1 MLCIQSPE
9 ILSRYLKIQR
19 EKGLKIGFV
28 PTMGAIHV
36 GHQSLIERSAAEN
49 DITITSIFVNP
60 KQFNESKDLE
70 FYPRPVVEDIKLLI
84 ESGSD
89 LLFQPS
95 VDGVYPEQF
104 DDTDI
109 ELEGLDH
116 HLEGEWRPG
125 HFQGVAKV
133 IRRFFDIV
141 HPDRAYFGQKD
152 FQQTVVVRKVIEQF
166 HPDVALVIGSI
177 IREANGL
184 AYSSR
189 NERLT
194 AGERVN
200 AAFINKALNMIKE
213 NALLDSLQSS
223 IQKARLFI
231 ESHEGTVI
239 EYLEA
244 VDGYN
249 MRIVKEMNES
259 DFVVVVAVVNYGGVR
274 LLDNII
280 LKQS

>member
-1 MLCIQSPE
+1 MLCIQTPE

-19 EKGLKIGFV
+19 DKGLKIGFV

-36 GHQSLIERSAAEN
+36 GHQSLIERSTTEN
-49 DITITSIFVNP
+49 DITVSSIFVNP
-60 KQFNESKDLE
+60 KQFNQSKDLE
-70 FYPRPVVEDIKLLI
+70 FYPRPVVLDIKLLI

-89 LLFQPS
+89 ILFQPS
-95 VDGVYPEQF
+95 VEGVYPEQF
-104 DDTDI
+104 DDSDI

-141 HPDRAYFGQKD
+141 EPNSAYFGQKD

-166 HPDVALVIGSI
+166 HPTVDLVIGSI
-177 IREANGL
+177 IREENGL

-194 AGERVN
+194 AGEREN
-200 AAFINKALNMIKE
+200 AAFINRSLNMIKE
-213 NALLDSLQSS
+213 SVQSNSLQNS
-223 IQKARLFI
+223 IQKTRLFI
-231 ESHEGTVI
+231 DSHEGAVI

-244 VDGYN
+244 VNGYN
-249 MRIVKEMNES
+249 MNILKEMNES
-259 DFVVVVAVVNYGGVR
+259 DFVVVVTVVNYRGVR

>member
-1 MLCIQSPE
+1 
-9 ILSRYLKIQR
+9 
-19 EKGLKIGFV
+19 
-28 PTMGAIHV
+28 MGAIHV

-49 DITITSIFVNP
+49 DITVTSIFVNP
-60 KQFNESKDLE
+60 KQFNESKDLQ
-70 FYPRPVVEDIKLLI
+70 FYPRPVVQDIKLLI

-95 VDGVYPEQF
+95 VDGVYPDHF

-109 ELEGLDH
+109 ELDGLDH

-133 IRRFFDIV
+133 IRRFFDIIS
-141 HPDRAYFGQKD
+141 PDRSYFGQKD

-166 HPDVALVIGSI
+166 HPNVSLEIGAI
-177 IREANGL
+177 IREENGL

-194 AGERVN
+194 AGERQK
-200 AAFINKALNMIKE
+200 ASFINKSLNSIKE
-213 NALLDSLQSS
+213 NVQSEPLQSS

-231 ESHEGTVI
+231 ESHEGAVI

-244 VDGYN
+244 VDGYTMN
-249 MRIVKEMNES
+249 VLTEMSDS
-259 DFVVVVAVVNYGGVR
+259 DFVVVVTVVNYGGVR